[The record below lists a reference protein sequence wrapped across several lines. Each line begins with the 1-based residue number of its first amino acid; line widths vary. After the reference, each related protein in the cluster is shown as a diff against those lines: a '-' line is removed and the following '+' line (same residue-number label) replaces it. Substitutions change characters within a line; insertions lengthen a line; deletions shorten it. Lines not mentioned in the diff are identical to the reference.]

1 MHVAFAILAVAIPI
15 AEIAVFAFV
24 ADRIGVLPTILILL
38 VMTVAGAVLLVR
50 EGVSA
55 LRRLRET
62 VRRREPVGNDLADAG
77 LIALGGILFL
87 TPGFF
92 TDALGFVILFPPTRR
107 SLRVWLKRL
116 VTGVAAAKLGWKGT
130 AAVGGAKRV
139 YDVKVTRATRGSGP
153 PEPPP
158 QLPSSPR
165 PSGED
170 DSPDT
175 G

>member
-1 MHVAFAILAVAIPI
+1 MHVVFAILAVAIPI
-15 AEIAVFAFV
+15 AEIVVFALV
-24 ADRIGVLPTILILL
+24 ADAIGVLPTILVLL
-38 VMTVAGAVLLVR
+38 VMTAAGAVLLVR
-50 EGVSA
+50 EGIST

-62 VRRREPVGNDLADAG
+62 VRRREPVGNDLADA
-77 LIALGGILFL
+77 ALVTVGGILFL

-116 VTGVAAAKLGWKGT
+116 VTGVAATRLGWQGK
-130 AAVGGAKRV
+130 AAVGAKKV